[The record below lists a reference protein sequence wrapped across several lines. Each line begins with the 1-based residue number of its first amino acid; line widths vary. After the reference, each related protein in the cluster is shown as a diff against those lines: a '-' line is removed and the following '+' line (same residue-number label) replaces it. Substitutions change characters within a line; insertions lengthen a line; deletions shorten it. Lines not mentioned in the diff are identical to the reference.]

1 MTQQREEYMRALSV
15 MQELI
20 LLSERH
26 MPMGPNG
33 AYTILDDVSA
43 YVNSLELEI
52 VKLRA
57 GLARLSNQLE
67 IQQAIQ
73 PAPLVAGGPDNFLEN
88 ALKKAEQEKF
98 RNKQIEDLRA
108 MQEQMAR
115 QAREFPKVTL

>member
-1 MTQQREEYMRALSV
+1 MTDKRETYMKALSV
-15 MQELI
+15 VQELI
-20 LLSERH
+20 LLGERYIPTGSNH
-26 MPMGPNG
+26 
-33 AYTILDDVSA
+33 AYEILDDVTA

-57 GLARLSNQLE
+57 GLARISSQLE
-67 IQQAIQ
+67 TQQAIQ
-73 PAPLVAGGPDNFLEN
+73 PAPLVAGGPDNFLQN

-98 RNKQIEDLRA
+98 RNKHIEDLRT